1 MALVSWPRPPCAQQ
15 ALFCYVAS
23 VSLAVFKGH
32 RRTPLTGLCAA
43 LPQDQSSVSQ
53 KTQRSRTKAA
63 GLCGSRLRVLTSSLT
78 SWCGRVW
85 HLAGKRRFC
94 FQGRNKH
101 WDRESCPASPRLD
114 GTQAQVGTVPTGHSE
129 GRTATDPRGRLC
141 HGPIW
146 GPSILVFLVESGVW
160 LRSRMVSCPGT
171 VQRHC
176 GGGRGGRGVQSL
188 LLLARFWPPSGT
200 SPGTGREMLWVNVW
214 PQ

>member
-1 MALVSWPRPPCAQQ
+1 MLLCPRTRALCPKRHRGPERRQQVSVVLGLGSSPPRLQ
-15 ALFCYVAS
+15 AGVAE
-23 VSLAVFKGH
+23 FGI
-32 RRTPLTGLCAA
+32 
-43 LPQDQSSVSQ
+43 
-53 KTQRSRTKAA
+53 
-63 GLCGSRLRVLTSSLT
+63 
-78 SWCGRVW
+78 W
-85 HLAGKRRFC
+85 
-94 FQGRNKH
+94 QGRGVFVSKVEINTGIGSH
-101 WDRESCPASPRLD
+101 AQHPLVWTEPRL
-114 GTQAQVGTVPTGHSE
+114 QVGTVPTGHSE

-160 LRSRMVSCPGT
+160 LRSQMVSCPGT

-188 LLLARFWPPSGT
+188 LLLARFCPPSGA